1 MTALL
6 AVIFGLSMIYVSA
19 TSRLEAHIKALAL
32 QGVVLFA
39 AVLLDFARLSPA
51 SGVFL
56 MVETLAVK
64 ALLIPW
70 FLIYIVR
77 HNGIMRE
84 DEPYIHNYYSVAAA
98 TVIFIAGFAA
108 SYALFKGGM
117 HGVIRPVYFGVSV
130 SAMIT
135 GLFIIVSRKK
145 LITHV
150 MGYVMMENGIF
161 LLAFSFTGEMPFA
174 VNIGVLMDL
183 FIAVF
188 LLGIFI
194 SKISDTFN
202 DQAVNSLSELKD

>member
-6 AVIFGLSMIYVSA
+6 AVIFGVSMIYVSA
-19 TSRLEAHIKALAL
+19 TSRLEAHIKALSL

-39 AVLLDFARLSPA
+39 AVLLDAGRLTPA
-51 SGVFL
+51 SAVFL
-56 MVETLAVK
+56 TAETLVVK
-64 ALLIPW
+64 AVIIPW

-77 HNGIMRE
+77 HNGMMRE

-98 TVIFIAGFAA
+98 TIIFIAGFGV
-108 SYALFKGGM
+108 SYALFKDGM

-130 SAMIT
+130 AAIVT
-135 GLFIIVSRKK
+135 GLFIIVTRKK

-188 LLGIFI
+188 LLGLFI
-194 SKISDTFN
+194 SKISDTFD
-202 DQAVNSLSELKD
+202 DQAINSLSELKD